1 MKKKKNKQR
10 SKRGKVLFCISF
22 FGTLCIASL
31 VYIGIYYGKQAK
43 AIQQY
48 KEMQEL
54 ASTKEETSE
63 VALEVQPL
71 EEEEKHPDTTEQLS
85 KVDLSLRKENQV
97 DFEALWNRNGH
108 IYAWIEIPGT
118 QVNYP
123 VLQHPTDD
131 AYYLDHTVDG
141 VSGLPGSIY
150 TESVHPK
157 DFTATNTVLYG
168 HNMKND
174 SMFGSLHDYESQ
186 EALDANPYVYM
197 YLPDKTFI
205 YQIFAASRFSDAYLP
220 EYCDYESEEEFLSYI
235 EEIRTNA
242 VSEDEELEVSF
253 GSRILTLSTCISN
266 DPTHRFL
273 VEAVLIDEYERIQ
286 R

>member
-1 MKKKKNKQR
+1 M
-10 SKRGKVLFCISF
+10 FWASF
-22 FGTLCIASL
+22 FGTICLVCL
-31 VYIGIYYGKQAK
+31 VYIGIYYVKQVGAN
-43 AIQQY
+43 QRY
-48 KEMQEL
+48 EELQEL
-54 ASTKEETSE
+54 PTIPVVTNVEEQEGQKEAELEEPVEVTEETF
-63 VALEVQPL
+63 
-71 EEEEKHPDTTEQLS
+71 D
-85 KVDLSLRKENQV
+85 VDLSLRKVKQINFGE
-97 DFEALWNRNGH
+97 LWNRNPH

-186 EALDANPYVYM
+186 EFLDMNPYVYV
-197 YLPDKTFI
+197 YLPDRTII

-220 EYCDYESEEEFLSYI
+220 DYCDYESEKGFLSYI

-242 VSEDEELEVSF
+242 ISEDKELDVPF
-253 GSRILTLSTCISN
+253 GSRILTLSTCIAN

-273 VEAVLIDEYERIQ
+273 VEAVLIDEYES
-286 R
+286 